1 MKIDIHPED
10 DIPVTEQN
18 IRLRRRNTFHRTK
31 MIKVCVSEF
40 VDSHDNFI
48 DAHFDF
54 GIPYHI
60 LSADSHEKQALRIRR
75 SSEDPHCYSISAMLS
90 NKNNIRV
97 QYFVKAWYGDDEVCN
112 NNGEE
117 AYVDAKSWL
126 PLGEIDLDDVM
137 DYAQD
142 GEGMLSV
149 LLNIVVTDEMML
161 EVEPTWHDEI
171 GSPDAKDDKNR
182 EHENRSVG
190 ILLRSV
196 LFFAFSQI
204 IQAALK

>member
-10 DIPVTEQN
+10 DIPITEQN

-75 SSEDPHCYSISAMLS
+75 SSEDPHCYSISAM
-90 NKNNIRV
+90 
-97 QYFVKAWYGDDEVCN
+97 
-112 NNGEE
+112 
-117 AYVDAKSWL
+117 VDAKSWL
-126 PLGEIDLDDVM
+126 RLGEIDLDDVM

-171 GSPDAKDDKNR
+171 GSPFKIKLCSDHLFIVQRDQSKIQNDC
-182 EHENRSVG
+182 S
-190 ILLRSV
+190 IL
-196 LFFAFSQI
+196 
-204 IQAALK
+204 